1 MSLKSQLTIWLIGLL
16 SAVGLIAGGISYFI
30 ARNAAGE
37 FLDHQL
43 VMIAESVHTG
53 SQLRSM
59 QAKFLEDS
67 KQNQENGFVIQ
78 VWNEEEPIRSK
89 EPVRSSRPNFDLPRS
104 NAVGYSDSLL
114 SGEKWRVYS
123 LIYPD
128 RTVQVS
134 QSYVVRSEIA
144 TNAALCALLPI
155 LGLLPLSWVL
165 VIIGVG
171 RILKP
176 LSDVTSA
183 VTQRDATSL
192 TPLPSEAVPI
202 EVAPLITELN
212 GLLQRIRETIESQRH
227 FVTDAAHEMRT
238 PLAALQLQIENLSQ
252 SRSQDDLEARVGELR
267 SGMNRAIHL
276 VEQLL
281 KMARYGA
288 ENKSVRSKVDLSE
301 IVKTSISD
309 FIPIADKRRIDLGM
323 IHDESASILANAD
336 DLRVLFDNLLNN
348 AIRFTPEAGQIDVSV
363 NVVEQKAI
371 VTIVDSGP
379 GIPEPLLQRVFDRF
393 FRAGNNEIE
402 GSGIGLAIV
411 QAIAIRE
418 SAVVTLSNRE
428 SRSGLIAQVSFNLFE
443 SMQRSNSPP
452 PQPSPR
458 GSGGKINT
466 PKLG

>member
-1 MSLKSQLTIWLIGLL
+1 MISLKRQLTVWLIGLL
-16 SAVGLIAGGISYFI
+16 SAVGLLAGSISYFI
-30 ARNAAGE
+30 ARDAANE

-59 QAKFLEDS
+59 QAKFLTDS
-67 KQNQENGFVIQ
+67 KEDQENGFVIQ

-104 NAVGYSDSLL
+104 NAIGYSDALY
-114 SGEKWRVYS
+114 SGEKWRIYT

-144 TNAALCALLPI
+144 ANAALCALLPI

-176 LSDVTSA
+176 LSDVTNA

-192 TPLPSEAVPI
+192 TPLPSETVPI

-212 GLLQRIRETIESQRH
+212 GLLLRIRETIESQRH
-227 FVTDAAHEMRT
+227 FVMDAAHEMRT
-238 PLAALQLQIENLSQ
+238 PLTALQLQIENLSQ
-252 SRSQDDLEARVGELR
+252 SRSQDDLDARISELR
-267 SGMNRAIHL
+267 SGMYRATHL

-288 ENKSVRSKVDLSE
+288 ENISIRTKVGLGD
-301 IVKTSISD
+301 IVKTSISN
-309 FIPIADKRRIDLGM
+309 FIPIAEKRRIDLGM
-323 IHDESASILANAD
+323 THDESALIIANAD

-348 AIRFTPEAGQIDVSV
+348 AIRYSPEEGQIDVSV
-363 NVVEQKAI
+363 VVSGKTAI
-371 VTIVDSGP
+371 VTIADTGP

-393 FRAGNNEIE
+393 FRAVNSDTE

-411 QAIAIRE
+411 QAIAGRE
-418 SAVVTLSNRE
+418 SAVVTLSNRKD
-428 SRSGLIAQVSFNLFE
+428 RSGLIAAVSFNLIE
-443 SMQRSNSPP
+443 SNES
-452 PQPSPR
+452 
-458 GSGGKINT
+458 
-466 PKLG
+466 

>member
-1 MSLKSQLTIWLIGLL
+1 MISLKRQLTAWLIGLL
-16 SAVGLIAGGISYFI
+16 SAVGIVAGGISYFI
-30 ARNAAGE
+30 AIGAANE

-59 QAKFLEDS
+59 QAKFLAES
-67 KQNQENGFVIQ
+67 KENQENGFVIQ

-89 EPVRSSRPNFDLPRS
+89 EPIRSSRPNFDLPRS
-104 NAVGYSDSLL
+104 NAIGYSDALL
-114 SGEKWRVYS
+114 EGEKWRVYT

-134 QSYVVRSEIA
+134 QSYEVRREIA
-144 TNAALCALLPI
+144 ANAALCALLPI

-165 VIIGVG
+165 VIIGVS

-192 TPLPSEAVPI
+192 TPLPNENVPI

-227 FVTDAAHEMRT
+227 FVMDAAHELRT
-238 PLAALQLQIENLSQ
+238 PLTALQLQIENLSQ
-252 SRSQDDLEARVGELR
+252 SRSQDDLEVRIADLR
-267 SGMNRAIHL
+267 SGMNRATHL

-288 ENKSVRSKVDLSE
+288 EHQSVRVKLDLGG
-301 IVKTSISD
+301 IVKTCIGD
-309 FIPIADKRRIDLGM
+309 FISIADKRRIDLGM
-323 IHDESASILANAD
+323 THDESAIVIANAA
-336 DLRVLFDNLLNN
+336 DLRVLFDNLLDN
-348 AIRFTPEAGQIDVSV
+348 AIRYTPEGGRIDVSIRV
-363 NVVEQKAI
+363 SDQKVL
-371 VTIVDSGP
+371 VTITDTGP
-379 GIPEPLLQRVFDRF
+379 GIPEALLQRVFDRF
-393 FRAGNNEIE
+393 FRAGGNETG

-411 QAIAIRE
+411 NAIASRE
-418 SAVVTLSNRE
+418 SAEVKLSNRE
-428 SRSGLIAQVSFNLFE
+428 NRSGLIAEVSFNHY
-443 SMQRSNSPP
+443 M
-452 PQPSPR
+452 PQ
-458 GSGGKINT
+458 I
-466 PKLG
+466 

>member
-1 MSLKSQLTIWLIGLL
+1 VKSLKRQLTVWLIGLL
-16 SAVGLIAGGISYFI
+16 AAVGLLAGGISYVI
-30 ARNAAGE
+30 ARNAADE

-53 SQLRSM
+53 SQLKSM
-59 QAKFLEDS
+59 QEKFLVDS
-67 KQNQENGFVIQ
+67 KEDQENGFVIQ

-89 EPVRSSRPNFDLPRS
+89 EPIRSSRPNFDLPRS
-104 NAVGYSDSLL
+104 KAIGYSDALF
-114 SGEKWRVYS
+114 SGDKWRVYT

-134 QSYVVRSEIA
+134 QSYFVRRAIA
-144 TNAALCALLPI
+144 TNAAMCALLPI

-165 VIIGVG
+165 VIFGVS

-176 LSDVTSA
+176 LSDVTNA

-192 TPLPSEAVPI
+192 TPLSDENVPL

-212 GLLQRIRETIESQRH
+212 GLLLRIRETIESQRN
-227 FVTDAAHEMRT
+227 FVMDAAHELRT
-238 PLAALQLQIENLSQ
+238 PLTALQLQIENLSH
-252 SRSQDDLEARVGELR
+252 SRSQVDLDARISDLR
-267 SGMNRAIHL
+267 SGMYRAIHL

-288 ENKSVRSKVDLSE
+288 ENKSIRSKVDLGE
-301 IVKTSISD
+301 IVKMCIGD
-309 FIPIADKRRIDLGM
+309 FIPIAEKRRIDLGM
-323 IHDESASILANAD
+323 THDESALIMANAG

-348 AIRFTPEAGQIDVSV
+348 AIRYTPEDGQIDVSV
-363 NVVEQKAI
+363 VVSKQKVI
-371 VTIVDSGP
+371 VTFVDTGP

-393 FRAGNNEIE
+393 FRADNNDIE

-428 SRSGLIAQVSFNLFE
+428 NRSGLIAEVSFNIFA
-443 SMQRSNSPP
+443 
-452 PQPSPR
+452 
-458 GSGGKINT
+458 
-466 PKLG
+466 